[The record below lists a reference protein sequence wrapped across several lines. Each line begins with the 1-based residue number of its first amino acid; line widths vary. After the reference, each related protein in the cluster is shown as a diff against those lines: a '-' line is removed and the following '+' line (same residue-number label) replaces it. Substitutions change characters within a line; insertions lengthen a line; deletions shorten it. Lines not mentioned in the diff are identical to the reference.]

1 MIMDQGQKL
10 NKPHT
15 HRENFGVRPL
25 DMKFDFFFTEKMM
38 THCWI
43 SNKHT
48 QTKKRESSQ
57 VWVIIL
63 CNLVPAGNTHTQKN
77 QKYFGNLKTDL
88 FCWPFFSVEIDREKN
103 VFLPFHRRYVPR
115 WTKWTTEP
123 ILAGLFCCHLWR
135 RPMKRPA
142 PCTELESVP
151 RWVCWAETT
160 NVRLRCYWL
169 PILNSCTR
177 HTTSTRQERW
187 RSGPTTSWRKPTN
200 DTSEVATTTQ
210 TIEIT
215 KPNYK

>member
-1 MIMDQGQKL
+1 
-10 NKPHT
+10 
-15 HRENFGVRPL
+15 
-25 DMKFDFFFTEKMM
+25 M

-48 QTKKRESSQ
+48 QTKKRIESSLGDN
-57 VWVIIL
+57 L
-63 CNLVPAGNTHTQKN
+63 CNLAPAGNLTSNTHTQN
-77 QKYFGNLKTDL
+77 QKYFENLKTDL
-88 FCWPFFSVEIDREKN
+88 CWPFLCRNWPGKIMKERKN
-103 VFLPFHRRYVPR
+103 ILPFHRRSVPR

-135 RPMKRPA
+135 RPEMKRPA
-142 PCTELESVP
+142 PCTALESVP

-160 NVRLRCYWL
+160 NVRLRCCWL

-200 DTSEVATTTQ
+200 DTSEVATT
-210 TIEIT
+210 
-215 KPNYK
+215 NNRNN